1 MSSTIEQIKD
11 RIDIIDL
18 ISTYIPLQRA
28 GANSKAPCPFHSE
41 RTPSFVVSPVRQT
54 YHCFGCGEHGD
65 IFTFVE
71 KMEGVDFKGALKILA
86 DKAGVEIKYDKSK
99 KSKEETDKLDQMFE
113 CMFRASEYFY
123 QRLLENKDALDYLI
137 NRGFTKETITRFQI
151 GFALN
156 NWHAL
161 EKTLVAAGFKQEII
175 EETGLIIKGDKGY
188 YDRFRSR
195 IMFPIRDS
203 AGRVVAF
210 SGRIFGQ
217 LEKDIKNAKY
227 INSPETQLYNKSKIL
242 FGFDMAKQ
250 SIRKN
255 DFVILVEGQMDL
267 VACHQAG
274 YTNTVAISGTALTPE
289 HCKILG
295 RMSKNIILALDA
307 DEAGLKAAGRSAIIA
322 LADGFDTKVAHL
334 PDGQDP
340 ADVLQQNDIEIWK
353 NIIKNSKHI
362 IEFLLDIYESKYS
375 DNKRKFK
382 KKVEEVIL
390 PFLIRIK
397 SKIDQDHFIKLVSGR
412 IGVTESTLLITLEN
426 IKLQPEPKQTIQPA
440 KAQIMDYRKHFS
452 PISILAS
459 IIAWQDSLDNS
470 YIDIEAIKDRV
481 ILLIGQEKFNEAI
494 NSVNDA
500 DIIYVEDM
508 YTTPESV
515 QAVVAERLE
524 YLRQGTLRAKRLE
537 LTQSL
542 IKAESIKDKQ
552 QIKELQQKINQ
563 VNKELENY

>member
-71 KMEGVDFKGALKILA
+71 KIEGVDFKGALKILA

-99 KSKEETDKLDQMFE
+99 KSKEESGELDQMFE
-113 CMFRASEYFY
+113 CMSRASEYFY
-123 QRLLENKDALDYLI
+123 QRLLENKEALDYLSS
-137 NRGFTKETITRFQI
+137 RGFTKETITRFQI
-151 GFALN
+151 GFALD

-161 EKTLVAAGFKQEII
+161 EKTLITAGFKQEII
-175 EETGLIIKGDKGY
+175 EKTGLIIKGDKGY

-195 IMFPIRDS
+195 VMFPIRDS
-203 AGRVVAF
+203 AGRRVAF

-217 LEKDIKNAKY
+217 LAKDTKNAKY
-227 INSPETQLYNKSKIL
+227 INSPETLLYNKSKIL

-255 DFVILVEGQMDL
+255 DFIILVEGQMDL

-289 HCKILG
+289 HCKVLG

-307 DEAGLKAAGRSAIIA
+307 DDAGIKAAGRSAIIA
-322 LADGFDTKVAHL
+322 LANGFDTKVACL
-334 PDGQDP
+334 PNGQDP
-340 ADVLQQNDIEIWK
+340 ADVLQQNNIEAWK
-353 NIIKNSKHI
+353 DIIKNSKHI

-375 DNKRKFK
+375 SDERKFK
-382 KKVEEVIL
+382 KKVEETIL

-397 SKIDQDHFIKLVSGR
+397 SKIDQDHFIKLISGR
-412 IGVTESTLLITLEN
+412 IGVTESALLMTLEN
-426 IKLQPEPKQTIQPA
+426 IKLQPESKQIIEPS
-440 KAQIMDYRKHFS
+440 KARIVDYRKHFS

-459 IIAWQDSLDNS
+459 IIAWQESLDNS
-470 YIDIEAIKDRV
+470 HIDIDAIKDRV
-481 ILLIGQEKFNEAI
+481 ILLIGQEKFNEALK
-494 NSVNDA
+494 SVNDA

-508 YTTPESV
+508 YNTPESV
-515 QAVVAERLE
+515 QAVIAERLE
-524 YLRQGTLRAKRLE
+524 YLRQSTLRAKRLE
-537 LTQSL
+537 LTQTL
-542 IKAESIKDKQ
+542 IKAESVKDKQ

-563 VNKELENY
+563 INKELENC